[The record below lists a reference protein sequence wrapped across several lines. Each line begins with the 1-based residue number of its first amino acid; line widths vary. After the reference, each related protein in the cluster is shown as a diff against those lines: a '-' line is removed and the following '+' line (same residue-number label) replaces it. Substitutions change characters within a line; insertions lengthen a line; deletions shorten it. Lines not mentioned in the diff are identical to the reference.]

1 MHGGDV
7 DIQKRMGFR
16 IQITSYIIN
25 SKIGDIVVP
34 LTADVT
40 TTDNIPDNKMYVPL
54 LTSSSSS
61 SCSCSSSSSSSSVF
75 PLSSL
80 RYIVVVT
87 DLGYDAQELYE
98 SIAKD

>member
-7 DIQKRMGFR
+7 AIQKRMGFR

-61 SCSCSSSSSSSSVF
+61 VF

>member
-1 MHGGDV
+1 
-7 DIQKRMGFR
+7 MGFR

-61 SCSCSSSSSSSSVF
+61 SVF

>member
-7 DIQKRMGFR
+7 AIQKRMGFR

-61 SCSCSSSSSSSSVF
+61 SSSVF

>member
-61 SCSCSSSSSSSSVF
+61 VF

>member
-1 MHGGDV
+1 MTQMHGGDV
-7 DIQKRMGFR
+7 AIQKRMGFR

-61 SCSCSSSSSSSSVF
+61 VF